1 MSRSRGAG
9 RRAGALGLGVL
20 LVCAGVA
27 RAQPAPTIVQGAPG
41 RIEVSA
47 VDPTL
52 AHAVSAAADE
62 GWRLLEGPLGLPAA
76 FPSPVFVRLI
86 PASEGPSGAP
96 FRVSVEAGGVV
107 SVWLRVAALSETMLR
122 RALVQGLLMRLA
134 VAQHGIHENLT
145 APLWLEHAC
154 TVLWRI
160 RAEPAQLD
168 ALKLASAGVPVPAL
182 ADLLA
187 WPRGADEPAGWTAAS
202 FWLLVHL
209 QAESGRGREWPT
221 ALRRLLGGE
230 EAGAALAAAYPA
242 AFTSAAERELWWQ
255 TGWHQSVQART
266 LPVLDAA
273 ASRLQLGALARFVFA
288 GADETHDVVVPMR
301 RVLERGSD
309 APVVAE
315 LARRAAELGRLN
327 PALHPFYRNAGLALL
342 EACRSRGEKPARI
355 DALCAAFEQDWAD
368 GQELERVTTAALDAL
383 EARRGARG
391 VPASR

>member
-1 MSRSRGAG
+1 MNGGGGPLRSGWRWVCVVLGACC
-9 RRAGALGLGVL
+9 LG
-20 LVCAGVA
+20 
-27 RAQPAPTIVQGAPG
+27 RAQPVPTIVQGAPG

-62 GWRLLEGPLGLPAA
+62 GWRLLEGPLGLPAS

-86 PASEGPSGAP
+86 PASEGPAGAP

-107 SVWLRVAALSETMLR
+107 SVWLRVAALSEPVLR

-134 VAQHGIHENLT
+134 VAQHGIHEKLT
-145 APLWLEHAC
+145 APLWLEQAC
-154 TVLWRI
+154 AVLWRI

-168 ALKLASAGVPVPAL
+168 ALKLASAGMPVPAL

-187 WPRGADEPAGWTAAS
+187 WPRGADEPAAWSAAA
-202 FWLLVHL
+202 FWLLTHL
-209 QAESGRGREWPT
+209 QAESGRGREWP
-221 ALRRLLGGE
+221 AVLRRLLGGE

-242 AFTSAAERELWWQ
+242 AFATPDERELWWQ
-255 TGWHQSVQART
+255 TGWHQAVQARS

-273 ASRLQLGALARFVFA
+273 ASRVQLGALARFVFA
-288 GADETHDVVVPMR
+288 GADEAKDVVVPLR
-301 RVLERGSD
+301 RVLDRAAE
-309 APVVAE
+309 APVAAE

-342 EACRSRGEKPARI
+342 EACRLRAEKPARL
-355 DALCAAFEQDWAD
+355 DAACAAFEQDWSD

-383 EARRGARG
+383 EASRSGPGAAPRR
-391 VPASR
+391 